1 MEKESKF
8 SLLLFISGMSIRSTQ
23 AIEMVHSICDNDL
36 AGKCEIKVID
46 ILISADLAIKHD
58 IVATP
63 TLLKVSPGSPK
74 QVAGDITL
82 EKILDLLDLKNIND

>member
-23 AIEMVHSICDNDL
+23 AIEMLHTVCDNSL

-46 ILISADLAIKHD
+46 ILLSADLAIKHD

-63 TLLKVSPGSPK
+63 TLLKVSPGMPK
-74 QVAGDITL
+74 QIAGDVSL
-82 EKILDLLDLKNIND
+82 EKVLDLLDLKNINN